1 MARVHWRGRVP
12 IGVLALL
19 TLFNL
24 RPQSTGGVG
33 YQYISPLPGSSLNS
47 VSTNIIIRQGGL
59 IDRASLAQKDLIVV
73 SGSSSGIHSGRIIL
87 SDDGRTIL
95 FQHSIPFAAAEIVTV
110 IVNAGRRTELGLTL
124 DPIRFQFRVANSHI
138 RPEDI
143 RHFLVPEWSTERKL
157 APASR
162 IQKSGMPGIAATTDS
177 LPAGFP
183 AITIT
188 SSQYPTPGEI
198 FLSNF
203 PFDASIPNTPYLM
216 VIDTAGQP
224 VFYRQQQGF
233 CFDFK
238 LQPNGTYTYYD
249 DSAGLYFALDS
260 TGSPVDSFRCGN
272 GYSTDEHDLMLLPNG
287 HALVLGDDF
296 QTVRMDS
303 IVEGGDSSAIVE
315 GIIVQEIDG
324 DKNVVFQWRT
334 WDHFKITDATHEDL
348 TAHFI
353 DAVHSNAISMDTD
366 GTLLLSSRHLDEIMK
381 IDRQTGDI
389 IWRWGGKNNEFT
401 FVDDTRGFSHQ
412 HAVRRIPNGDVTL
425 FDNGN
430 FHSPPFSRA
439 LEYRLDELGKT
450 ATLVW
455 EYRME
460 CGFVSERR
468 VILRLQARSTDGI
481 GNSAGSPPPFTIDVT
496 RKMLLLK

>member
-1 MARVHWRGRVP
+1 
-12 IGVLALL
+12 
-19 TLFNL
+19 
-24 RPQSTGGVG
+24 
-33 YQYISPLPGSSLNS
+33 
-47 VSTNIIIRQGGL
+47 
-59 IDRASLAQKDLIVV
+59 
-73 SGSSSGIHSGRIIL
+73 
-87 SDDGRTIL
+87 
-95 FQHSIPFAAAEIVTV
+95 
-110 IVNAGRRTELGLTL
+110 
-124 DPIRFQFRVANSHI
+124 
-138 RPEDI
+138 
-143 RHFLVPEWSTERKL
+143 
-157 APASR
+157 
-162 IQKSGMPGIAATTDS
+162 
-177 LPAGFP
+177 
-183 AITIT
+183 
-188 SSQYPTPGEI
+188 
-198 FLSNF
+198 
-203 PFDASIPNTPYLM
+203 
-216 VIDTAGQP
+216 
-224 VFYRQQQGF
+224 
-233 CFDFK
+233 
-238 LQPNGTYTYYD
+238 
-249 DSAGLYFALDS
+249 
-260 TGSPVDSFRCGN
+260 
-272 GYSTDEHDLMLLPNG
+272 MLLPNG
-287 HALVLGDDF
+287 HAFVLGDDF

-315 GIIVQEIDG
+315 GIIVQEI
-324 DKNVVFQWRT
+324 
-334 WDHFKITDATHEDL
+334 
-348 TAHFI
+348 
-353 DAVHSNAISMDTD
+353 D